1 MDAGDFSILLELRRA
16 GSFSGAARRAN
27 IAVSTVTRRL
37 DTLEARLKL
46 RLVDRRM
53 NGAVLTPDGER
64 IAALAEPVVDG
75 VAKLERAAAALRSG
89 GDRDSVVLSATDFIV
104 SDVLAPSLPRL
115 AAVHPALTLTLRAE
129 AQLVSLAG
137 READLAVR
145 MSRPEGNS
153 LVARKLP
160 EQRIGLF
167 ASTEYLAGRAPDALD
182 LSAER
187 LLVYDDSYGRL
198 PELDWLAVLGLEGAI
213 ALRTGSTRALL
224 AATLAGAGIGLVP
237 AAAARAAG
245 LVDVPLAAT
254 LPARSPWLLV
264 HRDLRR
270 VPAIRA
276 VHAWVVET
284 FARYT
289 RAAG

>member
-1 MDAGDFSILLELRRA
+1 MDAGDFSILLELRRT

-27 IAVSTVTRRL
+27 VAVSTVTRRL
-37 DTLEARLKL
+37 DALEARLKL

-64 IAALAEPVVDG
+64 IATLAEPVVDG
-75 VAKLERAAAALRSG
+75 VAKVERAAAALRSG
-89 GDRDSVVLSATDFIV
+89 GDRESVVLSATDFIV
-104 SDVLAPSLPRL
+104 SDVLAPALPRL
-115 AAVHPALTLTLRAE
+115 AATHPALRLTLRAE
-129 AQLVSLAG
+129 AQVVSLAG

-153 LVARKLP
+153 LFARKLP
-160 EQRIGLF
+160 EQRIGLY
-167 ASTEYLAGRAPDALD
+167 ASSAYLDGRDPESLD
-182 LSAER
+182 LGGER

-198 PELDWLAVLGLEGAI
+198 HELDWLAALGLESAI

-224 AATLAGAGIGLVP
+224 AATLAGAGIGLLP
-237 AAAARAAG
+237 AAAARTAG
-245 LVDVPLAAT
+245 LVGVPLAAP
-254 LPARSPWLLV
+254 LPARNPWLLV

-276 VHAWVVET
+276 VHAWVVDT
-284 FARYT
+284 FTRYT
-289 RAAG
+289 RATG